1 MEGGEHGEGS
11 GSGLGGLGQPGNR
24 SYGPVCRSPPGPGR
38 VAAPPGLSNGCVSSS
53 SSSPAGE
60 EAEAGGGHGSHKK
73 KHKKHKKK
81 HKKKHHHEAVG
92 PPPPPAP
99 EPAAGLRKPQLKL
112 KIKLG
117 GQILGTKR

>member
-1 MEGGEHGEGS
+1 MRRGD
-11 GSGLGGLGQPGNR
+11 GSGLGWPGDSQLPGLA
-24 SYGPVCRSPPGPGR
+24 CRFPRRGRGTGGGSPGR
-38 VAAPPGLSNGCVSSS
+38 ADGCVSL
-53 SSSPAGE
+53 AGE

-81 HKKKHHHEAVG
+81 HKKKHHHEAAG
-92 PPPPPAP
+92 PPPPPPAP
-99 EPAAGLRKPQLKL
+99 EPTAGLRKPQLKL

>member
-1 MEGGEHGEGS
+1 MESGEHGEGS
-11 GSGLGGLGQPGNR
+11 GSGRGGWGSQGTAATALLVVPHRDRGGWRLPR
-24 SYGPVCRSPPGPGR
+24 AWLTAVPLSP
-38 VAAPPGLSNGCVSSS
+38 L
-53 SSSPAGE
+53 PAGE